1 LGRPRLAQLKIN
13 VFNMIAA
20 VCSLILVVYA
30 WLMFLPIFKGLSQY
44 SDVQNIVILI
54 TVLLI
59 AVSIF
64 QFYMA
69 IQRKEPKPEDQGS
82 NLKTE

>member
-1 LGRPRLAQLKIN
+1 MAQLKVN
-13 VFNMIAA
+13 VFNIIAA
-20 VCSLILVVYA
+20 VCSLLLVFYA
-30 WLMFLPIFKGLSQY
+30 WLMFLPMFEGLSQY
-44 SDVQNIVILI
+44 YEVKNIVILI

-69 IQRKEPKPEDQGS
+69 ITKKEPKPEDQGL